1 MQASYQEYAWVFQ
14 ALSDEKRLSILEM
27 LHDRERCAHDLL
39 DRLDISQSTLS
50 YHMKILCRS
59 GIVVGRQ
66 VGKWMYYRISE
77 EGSAHACRILH
88 SMTFLCP
95 EGTEA
100 SCPEV
105 RRTPV
110 PQSGCENGKEQRS

>member
-1 MQASYQEYAWVFQ
+1 MQTSYQEYAWVFQ
-14 ALSDEKRLSILEM
+14 ALSDEKRLVILDM
-27 LHDRERCAHDLL
+27 LHDSERCARDLL
-39 DRLDISQSTLS
+39 ERLDISQSTLS

-88 SMTFLCP
+88 SMTILCP
-95 EGTEA
+95 EGTEP
-100 SCPEV
+100 SC
-105 RRTPV
+105 RDSRHTPV
-110 PQSGCENGKEQRS
+110 PQAGCELGKEQRS